1 MLHPVVQNVVIMLCG
16 TCRVAPGL
24 DVEDV
29 IDGAKRSTMDELTQ
43 HTIASDKV
51 LVL

>member
-1 MLHPVVQNVVIMLCG
+1 MLCG
-16 TCRVAPGL
+16 TWRDALDL

-43 HTIASDKV
+43 HTVASDKV
-51 LVL
+51 LRLIKKHY